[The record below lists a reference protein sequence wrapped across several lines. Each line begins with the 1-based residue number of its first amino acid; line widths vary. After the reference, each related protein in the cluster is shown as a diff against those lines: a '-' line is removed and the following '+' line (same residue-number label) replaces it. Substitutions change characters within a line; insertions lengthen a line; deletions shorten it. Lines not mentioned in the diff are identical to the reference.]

1 MCFFFFCSCWF
12 SHLNNFCFN
21 RTDTESARVYAECVP
36 PNGRLCDV
44 SAPFKAHQ
52 SRSRR
57 STQRCARGERG
68 AEYNDRSLPNYN
80 TGFQPRLLPERR
92 KVVRTNS
99 TGFVGAAMIEVNLLQ
114 NLTCFDYIWIS
125 LENFPRYITLTS
137 ADTGSSNNQTRFLKD
152 F

>member
-1 MCFFFFCSCWF
+1 MCWKCAFFSLLVLV

-114 NLTCFDYIWIS
+114 S
-125 LENFPRYITLTS
+125 LELVGLHMDLARKLSPLHHLDISRY
-137 ADTGSSNNQTRFLKD
+137 RFQ
-152 F
+152 

>member
-1 MCFFFFCSCWF
+1 MCWKCAFFFFCSCWF

-114 NLTCFDYIWIS
+114 SLFGLHMDLARKLSPLHHLDIS
-125 LENFPRYITLTS
+125 RY
-137 ADTGSSNNQTRFLKD
+137 RFQ
-152 F
+152 